1 MTTRSFIITLALAG
15 LFAAKTARAE
25 GQVEVYMQVKA
36 PDQKDPKTKGK
47 APEIEATVVGAP
59 KPEQSAYQCFRPGCV
74 IDDYQ
79 PGLHPA
85 QVIGDALRGGVL
97 VDESGFG
104 QFAEQTRLPG
114 SRRTGKD
121 QVAGARDRGQGPA
134 DESDPAS

>member
-59 KPEQSAYQCFRPGCV
+59 KLTPDKYTISTTNQGQKVLLKPLKFREYVEGTETIAIALV
-74 IDDYQ
+74 IN
-79 PGLHPA
+79 
-85 QVIGDALRGGVL
+85 
-97 VDESGFG
+97 G
-104 QFAEQTRLPG
+104 QE
-114 SRRTGKD
+114 
-121 QVAGARDRGQGPA
+121 
-134 DESDPAS
+134 